1 MYIFFKVVLT
11 LSCCEKANANKE
23 FLCLILSLR
32 VAIQKEMEP
41 DCLTSIWNKN
51 SYLQVKSDYVTLILK
66 PAFILQVDDTYK
78 TVGLK
83 LLASFNWIN
92 NLNLSKL
99 KWIVKLDDD
108 IIFNL
113 YQLDKYL
120 SSPNVTRNGD
130 NFIHCKVN
138 NGIPM
143 RDINQKW

>member
-1 MYIFFKVVLT
+1 MCVSQKVRT
-11 LSCCEKANANKE
+11 
-23 FLCLILSLR
+23 
-32 VAIQKEMEP
+32 
-41 DCLTSIWNKN
+41 
-51 SYLQVKSDYVTLILK
+51 
-66 PAFILQVDDTYK
+66 LQVDDTYK

-92 NLNLSKL
+92 NLHLSKL

>member
-1 MYIFFKVVLT
+1 MYT
-11 LSCCEKANANKE
+11 NEK
-23 FLCLILSLR
+23 S
-32 VAIQKEMEP
+32 
-41 DCLTSIWNKN
+41 
-51 SYLQVKSDYVTLILK
+51 
-66 PAFILQVDDTYK
+66 AFILQVDDTYK

-120 SSPNVTRNGD
+120 SSPNVTRKGD